1 MSRRGWT
8 RPQARRERKRI
19 ATPVLR
25 HWFAMTGKEEHMEKP
40 IDRRNV
46 VMIGDV
52 FAVLEDYRPIL
63 GNSYL
68 VDIRNR
74 IYAVADKSNGE
85 ELVETERA
93 FALRV
98 LRGDVKNAQET
109 EILPEILRILHGLP
123 EK

>member
-1 MSRRGWT
+1 
-8 RPQARRERKRI
+8 
-19 ATPVLR
+19 
-25 HWFAMTGKEEHMEKP
+25 MEKP

-52 FAVLEDYRPIL
+52 FGVLEDYRPLL
-63 GNSYL
+63 GDGYL
-68 VDIRNR
+68 ADIRNR
-74 IYAVADKSNGE
+74 IYAVADRSNGE
-85 ELVETERA
+85 ELVETMRA

-109 EILPEILRILHGLP
+109 EILPDILRILHGLP

>member
-1 MSRRGWT
+1 
-8 RPQARRERKRI
+8 
-19 ATPVLR
+19 
-25 HWFAMTGKEEHMEKP
+25 MEKP

-52 FAVLEDYRPIL
+52 FDALEPYRQLFGEGLYQQIRR
-63 GNSYL
+63 
-68 VDIRNR
+68 DI
-74 IYAVADKSNGE
+74 YDVADQSNGE

-123 EK
+123 AK